1 MNIGGIEMDNKKE
14 RETYSLTVGKDNT
27 IKQFVERFY
36 ILPRD
41 NSFTEEQRKFLE
53 ENSCYIS
60 NPIIAAGKNGY
71 IVFRKGK
78 KLSAEQV
85 EQIKNDTASYRAKAK
100 KYKLSLGTIS
110 KIMNDKY

>member
-1 MNIGGIEMDNKKE
+1 MDNKRE

-85 EQIKNDTASYRAKAK
+85 EQIKNDTGSYRVKAK

-110 KIMNDKY
+110 KIMNNKY

>member
-1 MNIGGIEMDNKKE
+1 MDNERE
-14 RETYSLTVGKDNT
+14 RETYSLIVGKDNT

-36 ILPRD
+36 IIPRD

-53 ENSCYIS
+53 KYSCYIS

-85 EQIKNDTASYRAKAK
+85 EQIKNDTGSYRAKAK

>member
-1 MNIGGIEMDNKKE
+1 MDNKVE
-14 RETYSLTVGKDNT
+14 RVTYSLTNGKDNT

-36 ILPRD
+36 IFPKD
-41 NSFTEEQRKFLE
+41 MDFTEEERKFLE
-53 ENSCYIS
+53 KYSCYIS
-60 NPIIAAGKNGY
+60 NPIIASGKNGY

-85 EQIKNDTASYRAKAK
+85 EQIKNDTGSYRSKAK
-100 KYKLSLGTIS
+100 KYNLSVSNIS

>member
-1 MNIGGIEMDNKKE
+1 MRWIIKE

-36 ILPRD
+36 IVPKD
-41 NSFTEEQRKFLE
+41 MDFTEEEKNFLE
-53 ENSCYIS
+53 KYSCYIS

-85 EQIKNDTASYRAKAK
+85 EQIKNDTGSYRAKAK
-100 KYKLSLGTIS
+100 KYNLSLGTIS

>member
-1 MNIGGIEMDNKKE
+1 MENKVE
-14 RETYSLTVGKDNT
+14 RVTYSLTNGKDNT

-36 ILPRD
+36 IVPKD
-41 NSFTEEQRKFLE
+41 MDFTEEERKFLE
-53 ENSCYIS
+53 KYSCYIS
-60 NPIIAAGKNGY
+60 NPIIASGKNGY

-85 EQIKNDTASYRAKAK
+85 EQIKNDTGSSRSKAK
-100 KYKLSLGTIS
+100 KYNLSVSTIS